1 MLRTVFKAMRP
12 KQWVKNIL
20 IFAAVVF
27 DRKLSNPEAFLATL
41 QGAALFSLLA
51 SAIYIINDIFDLEA
65 DRQHPTK
72 RNRPIASGDLP
83 LGWAWGIALILFFGV
98 FILAYQLSPT
108 FLLVCAVYALLNLAY
123 SRWFKHI
130 VILDVLI
137 LASFYVIR
145 VVVGV
150 TIISVERFSPWLYL
164 ATIFL
169 ALFLGVGK
177 RRAEFISAQQTGNNT
192 RKVLELYTKDFLDQI
207 IMIVLT
213 STNMTYSLY
222 TASAPNLPENHITML
237 TIPFVIYGV
246 FRYLYLLQVKGIGEA
261 PENIVLADRP
271 FQVNFALWAITI
283 LFIFYFY

>member
-1 MLRTVFKAMRP
+1 MRP

-20 IFAAVVF
+20 IFAGVVF
-27 DRKLSNPEAFLATL
+27 DRKLGVPDAVLVTL
-41 QGAALFSLLA
+41 QGAVLFSLLA
-51 SAIYIINDIFDLEA
+51 SGVYILNDIFDLES

-72 RNRPIASGDLP
+72 KHRPIASGELP
-83 LGWAWGIALILFFGV
+83 LKWAWTMAVLL
-98 FILAYQLSPT
+98 FILVFVFAFRISNT
-108 FLLVCAVYALLNLAY
+108 FLLICALYVALNLIY
-123 SRWFKHI
+123 SRWLKHI

-145 VVVGV
+145 VIVGV

-177 RRAEFISAQQTGNNT
+177 RRAEYISAEQSGNSS
-192 RKVLELYTKDFLDQI
+192 RQVLKLYTKEFLDQI

-213 STNMTYSLY
+213 STIMTYSLY
-222 TASAPNLPENHITML
+222 TASAPNLPENHIAML

-246 FRYLYLLQVKGIGEA
+246 FRYLYLLQVAGHGEA
-261 PENIVLADRP
+261 PEEIILADRP
-271 FQVNFALWAITI
+271 FQINIVLWAFVI
-283 LFIFYFY
+283 LAIFYLF

>member
-1 MLRTVFKAMRP
+1 LAWSLAF
-12 KQWVKNIL
+12 IL
-20 IFAAVVF
+20 LV
-27 DRKLSNPEAFLATL
+27 
-41 QGAALFSLLA
+41 
-51 SAIYIINDIFDLEA
+51 
-65 DRQHPTK
+65 
-72 RNRPIASGDLP
+72 
-83 LGWAWGIALILFFGV
+83 GV
-98 FILAYQLSPT
+98 FALAYRLSPM
-108 FLLVCAVYALLNLAY
+108 FLLVCAVYTLLNLAY

-150 TIISVERFSPWLYL
+150 TIIIVERFSPWLYL

-177 RRAEFISAQQTGNNT
+177 RRAEYINAQETGNSS
-192 RKVLELYTKDFLDQI
+192 RRVLDLYTKGFLDQI

-213 STNMTYSLY
+213 STIMTYSLY
-222 TASAPNLPENHITML
+222 TSSAPNLPENHIAML

-271 FQVNFALWAITI
+271 FQINFALWAVTI
-283 LFIFYFY
+283 LFIFYFYR